1 MEEAEVVNVVME
13 VVVDHEGEVVEV
25 KEAVEVADDVT
36 KAVAED
42 IVEVVVGI
50 VEEEE
55 GVINLEAVEG
65 EATNLEEDRIEEVA
79 VLVDHKDSLK

>member
-1 MEEAEVVNVVME
+1 MVME